1 MQTRWYLQRHD
12 IHPKLVRLVVEEVC
26 AAAPRGCTISVTC
39 RRHARDMLPILREA
53 LHQRILRADAPA
65 GARYDPVD
73 A

>member
-12 IHPKLVRLVVEEVC
+12 VHPKLVRLIVEEVC
-26 AAAPRGCTISVTC
+26 PTVPRGCTIAVTC

-53 LHQRILRADAPA
+53 LLQRILRADAPA

-73 A
+73 E